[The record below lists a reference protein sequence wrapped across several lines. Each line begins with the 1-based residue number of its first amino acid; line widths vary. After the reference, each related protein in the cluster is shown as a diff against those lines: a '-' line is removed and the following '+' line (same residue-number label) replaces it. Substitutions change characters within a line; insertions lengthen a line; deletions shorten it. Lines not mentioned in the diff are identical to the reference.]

1 MDCKKCK
8 LEMVNLF
15 DTNEDFA
22 LKESILEHIKQC
34 PDCEEEYHKA
44 LEIISM
50 LKPKLQ
56 PKAPFQLKQ
65 NIKNQLKMEDT
76 KMKTQDSKSKK
87 LNPRFKKFLMVAAV
101 VALGVVIVP
110 IINNNTNVLN
120 GTARA
125 ANSLIDNSIRA
136 TQLVKSMIIKL
147 QVRTLANDNFS
158 LIGAEYNMVN
168 HSFYKSFSNPEKW
181 RLEKPGRVVVN
192 DGEYQYLHMVSTQD
206 YLKASRFHNM
216 IEDFEMLLEPEK
228 ILIKEQYGLKKNG
241 STLTMEVKD
250 GLVYLTVS
258 DKAQGDFIN
267 DYMRNTSIGESDNR
281 REYVFDN
288 DTKLL
293 RGMKIY
299 LTEDTKETLIVNI
312 ESIEYNVR
320 IDPSLFA
327 IEIPKGQEWRD
338 LDVVEESKIFTNITS
353 KKAAEIIF
361 NGLAKKDW
369 QLVAQAYSF
378 FDGKN
383 EHANNLKEKF
393 GGLTLVKLGEPFK
406 SGQYAGEFVPYE
418 VRLKSGEIKR
428 FNLALRNDNPNK
440 VWLVDGGL

>member
-1 MDCKKCK
+1 
-8 LEMVNLF
+8 
-15 DTNEDFA
+15 
-22 LKESILEHIKQC
+22 
-34 PDCEEEYHKA
+34 
-44 LEIISM
+44 
-50 LKPKLQ
+50 
-56 PKAPFQLKQ
+56 
-65 NIKNQLKMEDT
+65 
-76 KMKTQDSKSKK
+76 MKTQDSKSKK

-110 IINNNTNVLN
+110 IINNNTNVFN

-299 LTEDTKETLIVNI
+299 LIEDTKETLIVNI

-418 VRLKSGEIKR
+418 IRLKSGEIKR
-428 FNLALRNDNPNK
+428 FNLALRNDNSNK